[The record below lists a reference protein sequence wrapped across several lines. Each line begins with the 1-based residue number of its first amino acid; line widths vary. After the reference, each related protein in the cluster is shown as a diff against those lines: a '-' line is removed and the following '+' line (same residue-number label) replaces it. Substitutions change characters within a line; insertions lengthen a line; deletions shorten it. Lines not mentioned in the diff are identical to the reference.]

1 MNELNFTR
9 VVLFLR
15 PALAH
20 ERLIL
25 QRERDR
31 ETETKTETGR
41 QAGRQTE
48 TDRQTNK

>member
-25 QRERDR
+25 HRERDR
-31 ETETKTETGR
+31 DKDRDR
-41 QAGRQTE
+41 QAGRQTDR
-48 TDRQTNK
+48 DRQTDRRIND